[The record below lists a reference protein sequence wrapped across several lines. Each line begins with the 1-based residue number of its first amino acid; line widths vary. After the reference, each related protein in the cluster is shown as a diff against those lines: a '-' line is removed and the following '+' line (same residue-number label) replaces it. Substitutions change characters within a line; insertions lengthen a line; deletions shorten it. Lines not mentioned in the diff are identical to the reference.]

1 MEVRINGYFIE
12 NNKGQD
18 FIEVNDFGYQNFSLF
33 VGFIF
38 ILIFLY
44 LFRVLCDWYYCVL
57 YKNNIFCFIVK
68 FIIFYYDLL
77 FKGYVWKLW

>member
-33 VGFIF
+33 V
-38 ILIFLY
+38 
-44 LFRVLCDWYYCVL
+44 
-57 YKNNIFCFIVK
+57 
-68 FIIFYYDLL
+68 
-77 FKGYVWKLW
+77 

>member
-33 VGFIF
+33 GGFIF

-68 FIIFYYDLL
+68 FIIFYCDLL